1 MAEQPTSNYQP
12 DYVKISRYTSPDA
25 KPDNAVALTP
35 EDYAEIAKLNADTLG
50 CIQEQKKDPNF
61 VVLKFDPQSADVGFK
76 NSPIK
81 TRKEAVEKLV
91 EAISKKGFRARLVN
105 LEDMSEI
112 V

>member
-1 MAEQPTSNYQP
+1 MAEQNNDYQP
-12 DYVKISRYTSPDA
+12 DYVKISRYASPDSA
-25 KPDNAVALTP
+25 PQNTPALSA
-35 EDYAEIAKLNADTLG
+35 EDVAEISLLRVDELG
-50 CIQEQKKDPNF
+50 CVREQKKEADF
-61 VVLKFDPQSADVGFK
+61 VLLRFDPQSADVGFK

-81 TRKEAVEKLV
+81 TRKEAVERLF